1 MSMDFNMTDLIRAL
15 QDADEA
21 GITDR
26 TRIVI
31 DDDRKVKAMIYD
43 NLTDVLYIW

>member
-1 MSMDFNMTDLIRAL
+1 MSMDFNMTDLVRAL
-15 QDADEA
+15 IDADES

-31 DDDRKVKAMIYD
+31 DDDRKVKAICYD
-43 NLTDVLYIW
+43 NLTDILYIW